1 MSQVNSKLWTK
12 DFIILSLVNFFLV
25 LIYMLLNVIIALYA
39 VNEFNASTE
48 QAGVV
53 VGIFIIGALIGRLV
67 TGKVITRVEYKRI
80 LIIGLIF
87 FTITILLYF
96 IDYGLPLLIVS
107 RFLNGL
113 AIGIATTVIGTI
125 VVLAIPKSRRGEG
138 ISYFAVSTA
147 LATGLGP
154 FLGLYMTQHTG
165 FNIIFLFSLLLGVAS
180 TIIGFLV
187 NVPMSPKTTE
197 EKRGGFKISNYI
209 EPKAVPIGIIV
220 LLMTFSFSS
229 VLSYINLYAIEL
241 DLVSAA
247 SFFFSIYTVSVL
259 VSRPFTGKIVDRRG
273 ANYIMYPA
281 FFLFGAG
288 MLLLST
294 VDKSLTLLLAGGLI
308 GLGFGNISSVSQT
321 VATLK
326 VTPERIGYVTATFFI
341 FYDIGNGLGPFILGL
356 IIPFTGYSTMYE
368 ILGIMVFAVSFLYY
382 FLHGKMEREN
392 RILSLKEKIH

>member
-12 DFIILSLVNFFLV
+12 DFIILSLVNFFLI
-25 LIYMLLNVIIALYA
+25 LIHMLLNVIIALYA
-39 VNEFNASTE
+39 VNEFNASTG

-53 VGIFIIGALIGRLV
+53 AGIFIIGALIGRLV
-67 TGKVITRVEYKRI
+67 TGKIINRVEYKRI

-96 IDYGLPLLIVS
+96 IDYSLPLLMVG
-107 RFLNGL
+107 RLLNGL
-113 AIGIATTVIGTI
+113 AMGIATTVIGTI

-147 LATGLGP
+147 LATGIGP
-154 FLGLYMTQHTG
+154 FLGIYMTQHTE
-165 FNIIFLFSLLLGVAS
+165 FNIIFLFSLSLGAVS
-180 TIIGFLV
+180 TIVGFFV
-187 NVPMSPKTTE
+187 NVPMAPKTTE
-197 EKRGGFKISNYI
+197 ENRGGFKISNYI

-229 VLSYINLYAIEL
+229 VLSYINLYAVEL

-247 SFFFSIYTVSVL
+247 SFFFGIYTVSVL
-259 VSRPFTGKIVDRRG
+259 VSRPFTGKLVDRKG

-294 VDKSLTLLLAGGLI
+294 VDQSLTLLLAGGLI
-308 GLGFGNISSVSQT
+308 GLGFGNISSISQT
-321 VATLK
+321 VITLK
-326 VTPERIGYVTATFFI
+326 VTPERIGYATATFFI
-341 FYDIGNGLGPFILGL
+341 FYDIGTGFGPFILGL
-356 IIPFTGYSTMYE
+356 IIPFTGYSMMYA
-368 ILGIMVFAVSFLYY
+368 ILGIMVFAVSFSIIFYM
-382 FLHGKMEREN
+382 GR
-392 RILSLKEKIH
+392 RKEKIECSP